1 MEFDFDKAWNN
12 ATSSIIRL
20 ETLPV
25 YTIPAEMA
33 RLEKYNRGLPY
44 LDEELI
50 AWKNRLNETAQRGVK
65 IKRYRVIE
73 EPISDYLEFEFDF
86 WKKTINS
93 QYVFVID
100 RKEYDVIVEKHS
112 FDPNDCWIFDQKMV
126 YRMNYSQNG
135 IFLDGKFETDN
146 NKVHQYQKIIE
157 EIASRAVPLDKFLR
171 R

>member
-1 MEFDFDKAWNN
+1 MVC
-12 ATSSIIRL
+12 L
-20 ETLPV
+20 ENTPR
-25 YTIPAEMA
+25 PS
-33 RLEKYNRGLPY
+33 Y

-50 AWKNRLNETAQRGVK
+50 AWKTVEWTAQRGVK

-86 WKKTINS
+86 KTINS

-112 FDPNDCWIFDQKMV
+112 FDPNDCW
-126 YRMNYSQNG
+126 YSIKNG
-135 IFLDGKFETDN
+135 VSNELFSEWNSSWMENLKQII
-146 NKVHQYQKIIE
+146 NKVHQYQKYWRNCFK
-157 EIASRAVPLDKFLR
+157 SCSVDKFLR